1 MKKIFI
7 IIPAVLFASALCVFC
22 AAQGS
27 VNNNNELGAPAD
39 GETQYAAGETGSGVT
54 SADGS
59 AMTDPVTGT
68 VADPVTD
75 QATGTAGKT
84 TDAPSETTGDMTTG
98 DMTTGVCVTD
108 GVSTGKCVLAAVAS
122 AVAAA
127 VLTGVTM
134 RLLSKKRAA

>member
-1 MKKIFI
+1 MKKFFMIFPVI
-7 IIPAVLFASALCVFC
+7 LTASALCVFC

-54 SADGS
+54 AADGS
-59 AMTDPVTGT
+59 AMTDPATG
-68 VADPVTD
+68 PVTD
-75 QATGTAGKT
+75 KAAGTADKT
-84 TDAPSETTGDMTTG
+84 TDAPSETTG

-122 AVAAA
+122 AGAAA

>member
-7 IIPAVLFASALCVFC
+7 IIPTVLFASALCVFC

-54 SADGS
+54 AADGS

-98 DMTTGVCVTD
+98 VCVTD

-122 AVAAA
+122 AGAAA

>member
-7 IIPAVLFASALCVFC
+7 IIPTVLFASALCVFC

-68 VADPVTD
+68 VTD
-75 QATGTAGKT
+75 HAAGTAGKT